1 MKIELFDLELI
12 KTKDVRDGHQNG
24 IFIPVWRDWDNKY
37 EKEPKMVYVTSC
49 FPGEL
54 KGPHLHKQ
62 RWSYLTVLKG
72 KVVFIV
78 KVDDEFQ
85 EFIVSAEKP
94 QTLVI
99 PAGTPQAHINIG
111 DEDAIVMNLCNPA
124 WHPENQDNY
133 TADYGDYD
141 FARWGYRPNR
151 QES

>member
-1 MKIELFDLELI
+1 MKIQVIDLECI

-24 IFIPVWRDWDNKY
+24 IFIPVWRDWDKIY
-37 EKEPKMVYVTSC
+37 DKEPKMVYVTTC
-49 FPGEL
+49 FRGEL
-54 KGPHLHKQ
+54 KGPHLHKY

-78 KVDDEFQ
+78 KVDDEFE
-85 EFIVSAEKP
+85 EFVVSHEKP
-94 QTLVI
+94 QTIVI
-99 PAGTPQAHINIG
+99 PAGVPQAHFNIG

-141 FARWGYRPNR
+141 FKKWGYC
-151 QES
+151 SKKMA